1 MILRHL
7 TVPQGSAECTRLSVH
22 ATKNHDRPYDPEE
35 GPIVRNHAQRG
46 SVQRPTG
53 SFIGPRGEGISP
65 ARVAPTMGHSSSA
78 MVEKVYGKLSGSD
91 VAAQIGEVI
100 SLRDAA
106 RRRKAKGNRA
116 SG

>member
-1 MILRHL
+1 
-7 TVPQGSAECTRLSVH
+7 
-22 ATKNHDRPYDPEE
+22 
-35 GPIVRNHAQRG
+35 
-46 SVQRPTG
+46 
-53 SFIGPRGEGISP
+53 
-65 ARVAPTMGHSSSA
+65 